1 MEERIISIISEITRK
16 PLEYLQQNQTGQKFW
31 DSLQLVEIVL
41 AIEEEFD
48 IMFYP
53 EEIKDMNDLHAILSM
68 VKRKSV
74 E

>member
-1 MEERIISIISEITRK
+1 MEERIINIISEILKK
-16 PLEYLQQNQTGQKFW
+16 PIEDLQKNQVGQKYW

-48 IMFYP
+48 ILFYP
-53 EEIKDMNDLHAILSM
+53 EEIADMKDVQSIVSI
-68 VKRKSV
+68 VKRKAS